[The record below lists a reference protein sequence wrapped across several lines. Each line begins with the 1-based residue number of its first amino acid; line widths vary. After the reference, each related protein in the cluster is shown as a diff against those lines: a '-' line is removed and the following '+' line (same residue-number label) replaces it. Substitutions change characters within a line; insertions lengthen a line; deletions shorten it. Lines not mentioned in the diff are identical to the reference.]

1 MDKDLKY
8 WFEGFETGIGNMR
21 QQERETL
28 FCECGKRCA
37 KRWVL
42 NLYKDLY
49 EKVSGDMDLFFE
61 ELNKAEGVRTEIVE
75 SGKKYNLIFEKCVC
89 GMHNAGYINSPH
101 LCECSRQSVMYVM
114 NSIALNKK
122 FDVEICST
130 ILRGGKEC
138 KQSITMSDKN

>member
-8 WFEGFETGIGNMR
+8 WFEGFETGIENMK

-28 FCECGKRCA
+28 FFECGKRCA

-49 EKVSGDMDLFFE
+49 DKVNGDMDLFFE
-61 ELNKAEGVRTEIVE
+61 ELNKAEGVRAEIVE
-75 SGKKYNLIFEKCVC
+75 AGKKYHLIFEKCVC

-114 NSIALNKK
+114 NSIAPNEK

-138 KQSITMSDKN
+138 RQSITMSDKN

>member
-1 MDKDLKY
+1 MDKNLKY
-8 WFEGFETGIGNMR
+8 WFEGFERGIENMK

-37 KRWVL
+37 SRWVL

-49 EKVSGDMDLFFE
+49 DKVSGDMDLFFE
-61 ELNKAEGVRTEIVE
+61 ELNNMDGVKTEIVE
-75 SGKKYNLIFEKCVC
+75 QGKKYHLFFERCVC
-89 GMHNAGYINSPH
+89 TMHNEGYINSPH
-101 LCECSRQSVMYVM
+101 LCECSRQSVIYVM
-114 NSIALNKK
+114 NSIAQDKN